1 MGGNKA
7 CCISRGAPSPDG
19 IPPRPIAIAADSE
32 DPEARISA
40 DKPPVLSWPSRYSQP
55 EDLADLN
62 AIFDEAVDASD
73 SEGKASIISSRIS
86 QVRIKLRKHLS
97 RDSDF
102 SKRASR
108 SSQGNSDESAARRE
122 ELKRIQKKRI
132 QEELRNSEEYDEDAR
147 SLGLSALDLSSRR
160 VTGNSVITTKEVTV
174 VASPV
179 NSLSRRH
186 SFSIA
191 DRTPIAQDNEL
202 NVPLRRRSS
211 VPDMPPEPT
220 LKPQKLPSIADSL
233 PKRSSWRLSFSSSRR
248 ASELRALSQDHT
260 AAQTIVAEKTV
271 IIEIEPIDDETDHVH
286 LRGGQYTTT
295 LVQPGTPVT
304 ATNYLKWL
312 RGQGLRLP
320 SPSAS
325 PSAEAK
331 KSHKHVDVP
340 GAHSS
345 GSTSP
350 EPPSFGGVDGQQEQ
364 PPSSFATRL
373 HHLHISS
380 RLASSTKGPLSQ
392 ASSSRQPSVTSNLTS
407 EENFQSITTRVSRRG
422 RYASSELTAVKIPK
436 SWDEVLHEQQDGAS
450 SFYLSDRNAS
460 QTTTT
465 PTRQTRHSMPTSS
478 EMYGSGDTTTE
489 LLGMQFV
496 PTTASKWG
504 LTSRLVPV
512 PAVALTQAG
521 EVTPVTLV
529 KEQRPSAQRSP
540 SKKFQRRSE
549 SDVTIRAT
557 LLGTSRNFLSG
568 VWNNKKE
575 PPPPEQVVSEPS
587 SPDGP
592 LGRRKTSSVV
602 KSAFVEEFDEIDKP
616 VRKSSSRSSFLSAI
630 GLPRLNKLSTRSYD
644 GSLDH
649 SNTVPKRKPP
659 GFKIDLPKPGASPTR
674 SVSQKAPG
682 TPSLFKATE
691 MDSTEV
697 MWHRAIRASI
707 DARAMGI
714 RKEFELIQPSP
725 MTRPNMAFPKLPR
738 KAGDHGLEDITDD
751 SEDDADE
758 TTHLS
763 REHSRK
769 HSTHQPGNHVHTLQ
783 VPRINYDR
791 VGSTTIAFAQN
802 ALTEQLAIQGS
813 LGPQRIGIHGSHSPI
828 SQHAP
833 DSPNKQS
840 SAAQSTE
847 DLPRNARV
855 SFTRRATPPEAW
867 ARFPSHDRDQRCASA
882 GTADKV
888 ALTDFATVVLDD
900 GTEVF
905 VQGQR
910 KHLHHHHEKEL
921 GHKHHASLPDRITM
935 KIRTSLDRLRIKQST
950 VNNEV
955 FPGRRSST
963 SAGGQLMEPELELL
977 PSLDITEMT
986 ETKLVEIEAD
996 EMMRRKERESRMV
1009 GRLPAPHGSDGME
1022 DQAQASTSKDA
1033 SQKSQIVHGVPVIGQ
1048 ASFYDDEI
1056 EDSRAR
1062 AYSMRSAATYDE
1074 YVDFGSG
1081 DMMSD
1086 EERVMSKKSKF
1097 GTWSGKDK
1105 RKIDKGKMVE
1115 RMEEREL
1122 RKSTVD
1128 FEVQARLMEKA
1139 ERDRLLNAVEGLM
1152 CKSESGVVKEIWREV

>member
-32 DPEARISA
+32 EPEPRISA
-40 DKPPVLSWPSRYSQP
+40 DKPPVLSWPSRYSKP

-86 QVRIKLRKHLS
+86 QVRTKLRKHLS
-97 RDSDF
+97 RDSGF

-108 SSQGNSDESAARRE
+108 SSQGNSDDSSARRE

-147 SLGLSALDLSSRR
+147 SLGLSALESPSRR
-160 VTGNSVITTKEVTV
+160 VTGNSVVTTKEATV
-174 VASPV
+174 VVSPT

-186 SFSIA
+186 SFSNPERAPTA
-191 DRTPIAQDNEL
+191 DGSEM
-202 NVPLRRRSS
+202 NVSRRRRSS
-211 VPDMPPEPT
+211 VPDMPPEPI

-233 PKRSSWRLSFSSSRR
+233 PRRSSWRLSFSSSRR
-248 ASELRALSQDHT
+248 ASELRALSQDHI
-260 AAQTIVAEKTV
+260 AAQTAVAEKTV
-271 IIEIEPIDDETDHVH
+271 IVEIESVDDEADHVH

-295 LVQPGTPVT
+295 PVQPGTQVI

-320 SPSAS
+320 SPAAS

-331 KSHKHVDVP
+331 ESHRHVHVS
-340 GAHSS
+340 GAHSG

-364 PPSSFATRL
+364 KGFATRL

-392 ASSSRQPSVTSNLTS
+392 ASSSRQPSIISNLTS
-407 EENFQSITTRVSRRG
+407 EENFQSFAARVPRKG
-422 RYASSELTAVKIPK
+422 RDASSELTVGRIPK
-436 SWDEVLHEQQDGAS
+436 SWGEVLQQQDGAS
-450 SFYLSDRNAS
+450 SFYLSDNNAS
-460 QTTTT
+460 PAKST
-465 PTRQTRHSMPTSS
+465 PNRQTRHSMPSSS
-478 EMYGSGDTTTE
+478 EMYGSADTTTD
-489 LLGMQFV
+489 LLGMQFA

-504 LTSRLVPV
+504 LTSRLVAV
-512 PAVALTQAG
+512 PAVALTQPG
-521 EVTPVTLV
+521 EVTPITLV
-529 KEQRPSAQRSP
+529 KEQRPPAQRSP
-540 SKKFQRRSE
+540 SKIFQRRSE

-557 LLGTSRNFLSG
+557 LLGSRRNFLSG
-568 VWNNKKE
+568 VWNKKE
-575 PPPPEQVVSEPS
+575 APPPDPVVSEPS

-659 GFKIDLPKPGASPTR
+659 GFKIDLPKPGRSPTR
-674 SVSQKAPG
+674 SISQKAPG
-682 TPSLFKATE
+682 TPNLLKTAEFE
-691 MDSTEV
+691 STEV

-725 MTRPNMAFPKLPR
+725 MTRPSMAFPKMPR
-738 KAGDHGLEDITDD
+738 KSGDHGLEDITDD

-763 REHSRK
+763 REHSRR

-813 LGPQRIGIHGSHSPI
+813 LGPQKLGIHGSHSPI

-833 DSPNKQS
+833 DSPNKRS
-840 SAAQSTE
+840 NAAESTE
-847 DLPRNARV
+847 DLPRKPRV
-855 SFTRRATPPEAW
+855 SFTRRVTPPEAW

-882 GTADKV
+882 GAPDKV
-888 ALTDFATVVLDD
+888 APSDFATVVLDD

-910 KHLHHHHEKEL
+910 KYHHHHHEKES

-950 VNNEV
+950 ANNEV

-996 EMMRRKERESRMV
+996 EMMRRNERESRMV

-1033 SQKSQIVHGVPVIGQ
+1033 AQKSQIAHNVPVIGQ

-1062 AYSMRSAATYDE
+1062 AYSMRSAATYDD

-1105 RKIDKGKMVE
+1105 GKMDKGKMLE
-1115 RMEEREL
+1115 RMQDREL

-1128 FEVQARLMEKA
+1128 FEVQARLMEKV
-1139 ERDRLLNAVEGLM
+1139 ERDRLLDAVEGLM
-1152 CKSESGVVKEIWREV
+1152 CKSGSGVVTEIWREV

>member
-19 IPPRPIAIAADSE
+19 IPPRPIAIVADSE
-32 DPEARISA
+32 DPEPRISA
-40 DKPPVLSWPSRYSQP
+40 DKPPVLSWPSRYSQSK
-55 EDLADLN
+55 DLADLD

-73 SEGKASIISSRIS
+73 SEEKSSIISSRIS

-97 RDSDF
+97 RDSGF

-147 SLGLSALDLSSRR
+147 SLGLSALELSSRR
-160 VTGNSVITTKEVTV
+160 VTGNSVVTTKEATAV
-174 VASPV
+174 VSPA

-186 SFSIA
+186 SFSTQE
-191 DRTPIAQDNEL
+191 RTPTAQEYEL
-202 NVPLRRRSS
+202 NVPSRRRSS

-233 PKRSSWRLSFSSSRR
+233 PRRSSWRLSFSSSRR

-260 AAQTIVAEKTV
+260 AAQTIVAEKIV
-271 IIEIEPIDDETDHVH
+271 IVEVEPVDDEGGRVD
-286 LRGGQYTTT
+286 LRGGQFTTT
-295 LVQPGTPVT
+295 PVLPGTPVT
-304 ATNYLKWL
+304 STNYLKWL

-320 SPSAS
+320 SPA
-325 PSAEAK
+325 AK
-331 KSHKHVDVP
+331 AKDSHRHVHVP
-340 GAHSS
+340 GAHSG

-380 RLASSTKGPLSQ
+380 RLASSTKGALSQ
-392 ASSSRQPSVTSNLTS
+392 ASSSRQPSITSNLTS
-407 EENFQSITTRVSRRG
+407 EENFQSVIARVPRKG
-422 RYASSELTAVKIPK
+422 RDASSELTAGKIPK
-436 SWDEVLHEQQDGAS
+436 SWSEILHQQQDGAS
-450 SFYLSDRNAS
+450 SFYLSERNAS

-478 EMYGSGDTTTE
+478 EMYGSADTMTE

-504 LTSRLVPV
+504 LTSRLVPL

-529 KEQRPSAQRSP
+529 KEQRPSTQRSP

-549 SDVTIRAT
+549 GDITIKAT
-557 LLGTSRNFLSG
+557 LLGSGRNFLSG
-568 VWNNKKE
+568 VWNKKE
-575 PPPPEQVVSEPS
+575 PPPPEPIVSEPS

-659 GFKIDLPKPGASPTR
+659 GFRIDLPKPGTSPTR

-682 TPSLFKATE
+682 TPSLLKTAEFE
-691 MDSTEV
+691 STEV

-725 MTRPNMAFPKLPR
+725 MTRPSMAFPKIPR
-738 KAGDHGLEDITDD
+738 KAGDHSLEDITDD
-751 SEDDADE
+751 SEDDANE

-763 REHSRK
+763 CEHSRK
-769 HSTHQPGNHVHTLQ
+769 QSTHQTGNHVHTLQ
-783 VPRINYDR
+783 VPRIHYDR

-813 LGPQRIGIHGSHSPI
+813 LGPQRLGIHGSHSPI

-833 DSPNKQS
+833 DSPNKRS
-840 SAAQSTE
+840 TAAQSTE
-847 DLPRNARV
+847 DLPRTSRV
-855 SFTRRATPPEAW
+855 SFIRRATPPEAW

-882 GTADKV
+882 GAADKV
-888 ALTDFATVVLDD
+888 TPTDFATVVLDD

-910 KHLHHHHEKEL
+910 KHLHHHHEKEA

-935 KIRTSLDRLRIKQST
+935 KIRTSLDKLRIKQST
-950 VNNEV
+950 ANNEV

-977 PSLDITEMT
+977 PSLNITEMT

-1022 DQAQASTSKDA
+1022 DQAQASTSKYA
-1033 SQKSQIVHGVPVIGQ
+1033 AQKTQIAHGVPVIGQ
-1048 ASFYDDEI
+1048 ASFYEDEI

-1062 AYSMRSAATYDE
+1062 AYSMRSAATYDD

-1105 RKIDKGKMVE
+1105 GKMVE
-1115 RMEEREL
+1115 RMQEREL

-1139 ERDRLLNAVEGLM
+1139 ERDRLLDAVEGLM
-1152 CKSESGVVKEIWREV
+1152 CKSGSGVVREIWREV

>member
-32 DPEARISA
+32 EPEPRISA

-73 SEGKASIISSRIS
+73 SEGKESIISSRIS

-97 RDSDF
+97 RDSGF

-147 SLGLSALDLSSRR
+147 SLGLSALELSSRR
-160 VTGNSVITTKEVTV
+160 LTGNSAVTTKEATV
-174 VASPV
+174 VVSPAT
-179 NSLSRRH
+179 SLSRRH
-186 SFSIA
+186 SFSTSERA
-191 DRTPIAQDNEL
+191 SAAEGNEL
-202 NVPLRRRSS
+202 NVSRRRRSS

-233 PKRSSWRLSFSSSRR
+233 PRRSSWRLSFSSSQR
-248 ASELRALSQDHT
+248 ASELRALSQDHA

-271 IIEIEPIDDETDHVH
+271 IIEVEPVDDEAHH
-286 LRGGQYTTT
+286 GRLRGGQYITTS
-295 LVQPGTPVT
+295 VQPGTPVT

-312 RGQGLRLP
+312 RGPGLRHS
-320 SPSAS
+320 SPSMS
-325 PSAEAK
+325 PSVEAK
-331 KSHKHVDVP
+331 ESQSHVHVQ
-340 GAHSS
+340 GAHSG

-350 EPPSFGGVDGQQEQ
+350 EPPSFGGVDGQQE
-364 PPSSFATRL
+364 PSSFATRL

-392 ASSSRQPSVTSNLTS
+392 ASSSRQPSITSNLIS
-407 EENFQSITTRVSRRG
+407 EENSQSLTAGVLGKDRD
-422 RYASSELTAVKIPK
+422 ASSELTAGKIPK
-436 SWDEVLHEQQDGAS
+436 SWREVLHQQQDGAS
-450 SFYLSDRNAS
+450 SYYLPDRNGS

-478 EMYGSGDTTTE
+478 EMYDSADTATE

-504 LTSRLVPV
+504 LTSRVVPV
-512 PAVALTQAG
+512 PAVAVTQAG
-521 EVTPVTLV
+521 EVTPGTLV
-529 KEQRPSAQRSP
+529 KEQRPSPQSSPNKKLQR
-540 SKKFQRRSE
+540 KSE

-592 LGRRKTSSVV
+592 LGCRKTSFVV

-616 VRKSSSRSSFLSAI
+616 VRKPSSRSSFLSAI

-644 GSLDH
+644 GSPDH
-649 SNTVPKRKPP
+649 SNIVPKRKSP
-659 GFKIDLPKPGASPTR
+659 GFKIGLPKPGASPTR
-674 SVSQKAPG
+674 SVSQK
-682 TPSLFKATE
+682 TPETPRLFKTTE
-691 MDSTEV
+691 MESTEV

-714 RKEFELIQPSP
+714 RKEFELIHPSP
-725 MTRPNMAFPKLPR
+725 MTRPSMAFPKMAR
-738 KAGDHGLEDITDD
+738 KSGDHSLEDITDD

-763 REHSRK
+763 REHSCK
-769 HSTHQPGNHVHTLQ
+769 HSTHQHGNHVYSLQ

-791 VGSTTIAFAQN
+791 VGSTTIALAQN

-813 LGPQRIGIHGSHSPI
+813 LGAQELDIDGSHSPI
-828 SQHAP
+828 SQHAL
-833 DSPNKQS
+833 DSPNKRPT
-840 SAAQSTE
+840 SAESNE
-847 DLPRNARV
+847 VLPRKSGV
-855 SFTRRATPPEAW
+855 SFTRRATPPQAW
-867 ARFPSHDRDQRCASA
+867 ARFPSHGRDRRCASA
-882 GTADKV
+882 GAADEV
-888 ALTDFATVVLDD
+888 APTDFATVVLDD
-900 GTEVF
+900 GTEIF

-910 KHLHHHHEKEL
+910 KHLHHHHEKEF

-935 KIRTSLDRLRIKQST
+935 KIRTSLDRLGIKQST
-950 VNNEV
+950 ANNEV
-955 FPGRRSST
+955 FPRRRTST

-977 PSLDITEMT
+977 PGLGITEMA
-986 ETKLVEIEAD
+986 ETKLVETEAD
-996 EMMRRKERESRMV
+996 EMMRRKERELRML
-1009 GRLPAPHGSDGME
+1009 GRLPAPHGSDGKE
-1022 DQAQASTSKDA
+1022 DEAQASTSKDA
-1033 SQKSQIVHGVPVIGQ
+1033 AQMAKTAQGLPIIGQ

-1062 AYSMRSAATYDE
+1062 AYSMRSAATYDD
-1074 YVDFGSG
+1074 YVDFGSS
-1081 DMMSD
+1081 DIMSD

-1105 RKIDKGKMVE
+1105 SKVVE
-1115 RMEEREL
+1115 RTQEREL

-1139 ERDRLLNAVEGLM
+1139 ERDRLLDAVEGLM
-1152 CKSESGVVKEIWREV
+1152 CKSGSGFVRELWRKV

>member
-32 DPEARISA
+32 EPEPRISA

-62 AIFDEAVDASD
+62 AIFDEAVDTSD

-97 RDSDF
+97 RESGF

-108 SSQGNSDESAARRE
+108 SSQGNSDESTARRE

-132 QEELRNSEEYDEDAR
+132 QEELRKSEEYDEDAR
-147 SLGLSALDLSSRR
+147 SLGLSALELSSRR
-160 VTGNSVITTKEVTV
+160 VTGNSVVTTKEVTV
-174 VASPV
+174 VVSPA

-186 SFSIA
+186 SFS
-191 DRTPIAQDNEL
+191 TPEEACTIEGNEL
-202 NVPLRRRSS
+202 SAFRRRRSS

-233 PKRSSWRLSFSSSRR
+233 PRRSSWRLSFSSSRR
-248 ASELRALSQDHT
+248 ASELRALSQDNT

-271 IIEIEPIDDETDHVH
+271 IVEIKPVDDKADHVH

-295 LVQPGTPVT
+295 PVQPGTPVT

-320 SPSAS
+320 SPSPS
-325 PSAEAK
+325 PSAEAEE
-331 KSHKHVDVP
+331 SRKHAHVS
-340 GAHSS
+340 GAHSG

-392 ASSSRQPSVTSNLTS
+392 ASSSRQPSITSYVTS
-407 EENFQSITTRVSRRG
+407 EENFQSITARLPRKG
-422 RYASSELTAVKIPK
+422 RDASSELTADKIPK
-436 SWDEVLHEQQDGAS
+436 SWGEVLHQQQDGAS
-450 SFYLSDRNAS
+450 SFYLSDRNTS

-478 EMYGSGDTTTE
+478 EMYGSADTTTE

-529 KEQRPSAQRSP
+529 KEQRPSAQRTP

-575 PPPPEQVVSEPS
+575 PPPPEQVISEPS

-682 TPSLFKATE
+682 TPSLFKTTE
-691 MDSTEV
+691 MESTEV

-725 MTRPNMAFPKLPR
+725 MTRPSMAFPKMPR
-738 KAGDHGLEDITDD
+738 KSGDHGLEDITDD

-763 REHSRK
+763 QEHSRK
-769 HSTHQPGNHVHTLQ
+769 HSTHQTGNHVHTLQ

-791 VGSTTIAFAQN
+791 VGSTTIDFAQN

-813 LGPQRIGIHGSHSPI
+813 LGPQRLGILGSHSPI

-833 DSPNKQS
+833 DSPNNA
-840 SAAQSTE
+840 AAQSTE
-847 DLPRNARV
+847 DLPKKSRV

-882 GTADKV
+882 GAADKV
-888 ALTDFATVVLDD
+888 APTDFATIVLDD

-910 KHLHHHHEKEL
+910 KHLHHHHEKEV
-921 GHKHHASLPDRITM
+921 GHQHHASLPDRITM

-950 VNNEV
+950 ANNEV

-963 SAGGQLMEPELELL
+963 SAGGQLVEPELELL

-1022 DQAQASTSKDA
+1022 DQAQASASKDVA
-1033 SQKSQIVHGVPVIGQ
+1033 QKTQIAHGVPVIGQ

-1062 AYSMRSAATYDE
+1062 AYSMRSFATYDD
-1074 YVDFGSG
+1074 YLDFGSG

-1105 RKIDKGKMVE
+1105 GKMVE
-1115 RMEEREL
+1115 RMQEREL

-1139 ERDRLLNAVEGLM
+1139 ERDRLLDAVEGLM
-1152 CKSESGVVKEIWREV
+1152 CKSGSHVVREIWREV